1 MNDFFKRIIEQLKVF
16 WTKWSAVQK
25 GIFFAIVVFS
35 IIGLVMMVRFS
46 ASPSMVRLINTPITD
61 IEQRDNIIVSLSEQ
75 NVDSKVTTD
84 GYILVPD
91 ESAAKKMRSILIRD
105 GIITD
110 STDPWA
116 LFDKDRWTLTDFER
130 NVNLRRAIIGTVE
143 QHIEAL
149 DDVDSA
155 KITLVMPEK
164 ELFQENQDP
173 PTASVIITPRPGSD
187 ISTNRKKVEGVVKL
201 IQFAVQGL
209 MPENITIMDY
219 SGTVLNDFAGLEQVD
234 RLVLTERML
243 NQKRKLEA
251 QYTSTILSSLRNIY
265 STKRVDI
272 INIDIDLEF
281 INKQVQTEEHFPI
294 TMKEDDPNTPYS
306 EYVGVPSIL
315 ESSQVQNESFE
326 GTGFNPEGPPGQE
339 GQTPPAYQD
348 LSSLVGKYEKDNDI
362 SNYVVNTRNISEDS
376 NPFEIS
382 RISVAVAI
390 DGKWKRKYD
399 EKGNV
404 EITPEGSM
412 ERVYV
417 PVSEDDLKV
426 SRDLVATAVGYDN
439 GRGDEVTVSHIPFDR
454 TSEHE
459 AEDAEYRR
467 RKQIQQTVLFS
478 LIGLAIFV
486 VAAVI
491 FRIVSKEMER
501 RRRLR
506 EEELSRQHQAM
517 REAALRSA
525 EEEGIDVEMSVQER
539 ARIEMQE
546 NAINMA
552 REHPEDVA
560 QLIRTWLAEE

>member
-1 MNDFFKRIIEQLKVF
+1 MNDFFKRIIEQLKTF
-16 WTKWSAVQK
+16 WTKWSTVQK
-25 GIFFAIVVFS
+25 VIFFAIVVIS
-35 IIGLVMMVRFS
+35 IVGLVSLVRFS

-61 IEQRDNIIVSLSEQ
+61 LEQRDKIIVSLTEQ
-75 NVDSKVTTD
+75 NVDSRVTTD
-84 GYILVPD
+84 GYILVSD
-91 ESAAKKMRSILIRD
+91 DSTAKKMRSILIRD
-105 GIITD
+105 GILTD

-173 PTASVIITPRPGSD
+173 TTASVIITPRPGSD
-187 ISTNRKKVEGVVKL
+187 ISTNRKKVEGIVKL

-209 MPENITIMDY
+209 LPENITIMDY
-219 SGTVLNDFAGLEQVD
+219 SGTVLNNFEGLESVD

-272 INIDIDLEF
+272 VNIDIDLEF
-281 INKQVQTEEHFPI
+281 INKQIQTEEHFPI

-348 LSSLVGKYEKDNDI
+348 LSSLVGKYVKENDI
-362 SNYVVNTRNISEDS
+362 SNYVVNTRNVSEDS
-376 NPFEIS
+376 NPFRIS

-390 DGKWKRKYD
+390 DGIWKKKYD
-399 EKGNV
+399 EKGNIV
-404 EITPEGSM
+404 ITPEGSM

-417 PVSEDDLKV
+417 PVSNEDLKI

-454 TSEHE
+454 NSEHE

-467 RKQIQQTVLFS
+467 TKQIQQTVLFS

>member
-1 MNDFFKRIIEQLKVF
+1 MNDFFKRIIEQLKTF
-16 WTKWSAVQK
+16 WTKWSVVQK
-25 GIFFAIVVFS
+25 AIFFAIVVIS
-35 IIGLVMMVRFS
+35 IIGLVMLVSFS
-46 ASPSMVRLINTPITD
+46 ASPSMVRLVNSPFTD
-61 IEQRDNIIVSLSEQ
+61 IEQRDKIIISLTEQ
-75 NVDSKVTTD
+75 NVESKVTAD
-84 GYILVPD
+84 GYILVSD
-91 ESAAKKMRSILIRD
+91 ESTAKKMRSILIRD
-105 GIITD
+105 GVITAD
-110 STDPWA
+110 TDPWA
-116 LFDKDRWTLTDFER
+116 LFDQDRWTLTDFER
-130 NVNLRRAIIGTVE
+130 DVNLRRAITGTIE

-164 ELFQENQDP
+164 ELFVENQDP
-173 PTASVIITPRPGSD
+173 TTASVIITPRPGSD
-187 ISTNRKKVEGVVKL
+187 ISSNRKKVEGIVKL
-201 IQFAVQGL
+201 IQFGIQGL
-209 MPENITIMDY
+209 LPQNITIMDY
-219 SGTVLNDFAGLEQVD
+219 SGNVLNDFEGLVQVD
-234 RLVLTERML
+234 RLALTERML

-251 QYTSTILSSLRNIY
+251 QYTGTILSSLRNIY
-265 STKRVDI
+265 STKRVEI
-272 INIDIDLEF
+272 LNIEIDLEF
-281 INKQVQTEEHFPI
+281 INKQIQTEEHFPI

-306 EYVGVPSIL
+306 EYEGVPSIL
-315 ESSQVQNESFE
+315 ESSQSENESFE

-339 GQTPPAYQD
+339 GQTPPAYKD
-348 LSSLVGKYEKDNDI
+348 LSSLVGKYEKDNEI
-362 SNYVVNTRNISEDS
+362 QNFVVNTRNISEDS
-376 NPFEIS
+376 NPFKIS

-390 DGKWKRKYD
+390 DGIWKRKY
-399 EKGNV
+399 EENGNV
-404 EITPEGSM
+404 VITPEGSL

-417 PVSEDDLKV
+417 PVSDEDLKI
-426 SRDLVATAVGYDN
+426 SHDLVATAVGYDN
-439 GRGDEVTVSHIPFDR
+439 GRGDEVTVSHLPFDR
-454 TSEHE
+454 TTEFE

-467 RKQIQQTVLFS
+467 RKQIQQTILFS

-491 FRIVSKEMER
+491 FRIVSKELER

>member
-1 MNDFFKRIIEQLKVF
+1 MNEFFKRIAEQLKSF
-16 WTKWSAVQK
+16 WTKWSVVQK
-25 GIFFAIVVFS
+25 IIFFAIVVVTVV
-35 IIGLVMMVRFS
+35 GLVFLVSFS

-61 IEQRDNIIVSLSEQ
+61 VQQRDNIIVSLTEQ
-75 NVDSKVTTD
+75 NVDSKITTD
-84 GYILVPD
+84 GYIMVPD
-91 ESAAKKMRSILIRD
+91 ESTAKKMRAILIRD

-110 STDPWA
+110 ATDPWA
-116 LFDKDRWTLTDFER
+116 LFDEDRWTLTDFER
-130 NVNLRRAIIGTVE
+130 NVNLRRAIIGSME

-164 ELFQENQDP
+164 ELFTDQQDP
-173 PTASVIITPRPGSD
+173 VTASVIITPRPGSD
-187 ISTNRKKVEGVVKL
+187 ISENRKKVEGIVKL
-201 IQFAVQGL
+201 IQFGVQGL
-209 MPENITIMDY
+209 LPENITIMDY
-219 SGTVLNDFAGLEQVD
+219 SGTVLNDFEGLED
-234 RLVLTERML
+234 ATRLTIVERML
-243 NQKRKLEA
+243 NQKKRLEA
-251 QYTSTILSSLRNIY
+251 QYMSKILSSLRNIY
-265 STKRVDI
+265 SPERVEI
-272 INIDIDLEF
+272 LNIEIDLEF
-281 INKQVQTEEHFPI
+281 INKQVETEEHFPI
-294 TMKEDDPNTPYS
+294 TMREDDPNTPYS
-306 EYVGVPSIL
+306 EYEGVPSIL
-315 ESSQVQNESFE
+315 ESSQTENELFE

-348 LSSLVGKYEKDNDI
+348 LSSLVGKYQKDNEI
-362 SNYVVNTRNISEDS
+362 QNYVVNTRNISEDS
-376 NPFEIS
+376 NPFQIS

-390 DGKWKRKYD
+390 DGIWKKKFD
-399 EKGNV
+399 DGGKLV
-404 EITPEGSM
+404 ITPEGSID
-412 ERVYV
+412 RTYV
-417 PVSEDDLKV
+417 PVSTEDLTI
-426 SRDLVATAVGYDN
+426 SRDLVATAVGYN
-439 GRGDEVTVSHIPFDR
+439 RGRGDEVTVSHIPFDR

-459 AEDAEYRR
+459 SEDAEYRR
-467 RKQIQQTVLFS
+467 RQQIQQTVLFS

-486 VAAVI
+486 VAAVV
-491 FRIVSKEMER
+491 FRIISKELER

>member
-1 MNDFFKRIIEQLKVF
+1 MNEFFKRILEQLKSF
-16 WTKWSAVQK
+16 WTKWSALQK
-25 GIFFAIVVFS
+25 IIFFAIVVVS
-35 IIGLVMMVRFS
+35 IIGLFSLVRFS
-46 ASPSMVRLINTPITD
+46 ASPSMVRLINSPILD
-61 IEQRDNIIVSLSEQ
+61 LDKRDNIVVSLTEQ
-75 NVDSKVTTD
+75 NIDSKITTD

-91 ESAAKKMRSILIRD
+91 ENSAKKMRSILIRD

-110 STDPWA
+110 EISPWA
-116 LFDKDRWTLTDFER
+116 IFDQDRWTLTDFER
-130 NVNLRRAIIGTVE
+130 DVNLRRAITGTVE

-155 KITLVMPEK
+155 KVTLIMPDK
-164 ELFQENQDP
+164 ELFLDSQDP
-173 PTASVIITPRPGSD
+173 TTASIIITPKPGSD

-209 MPENITIMDY
+209 LPENITIMDH
-219 SGTVLNDFAGLEQVD
+219 SGNVLNDFTGLEQVD

-251 QYTSTILSSLRNIY
+251 QYTGTILNSLRNIY
-265 STKRVDI
+265 SEKRVEI
-272 INIDIDLEF
+272 LNIEIDLEF

-306 EYVGVPSIL
+306 EFVGVPSIL
-315 ESSQVQNESFE
+315 ESSQAENESFE

-339 GQTPPAYQD
+339 GQTPPAYKD
-348 LSSLVGKYEKDNDI
+348 LSSLVGKYEKDNEI
-362 SNYVVNTRNISEDS
+362 NNYVVNTRNISEDS
-376 NPFEIS
+376 NPYKIS

-390 DGKWKRKYD
+390 DGVWKRKYGD
-399 EKGNV
+399 NGKV
-404 EITPEGSM
+404 VMTPENSI

-417 PVSEDDLKV
+417 PVSDEDLKI

-439 GRGDEVTVSHIPFDR
+439 GRGDEVTVSHIAFDR
-454 TSEHE
+454 TSEFE
-459 AEDAEYRR
+459 SEDAEFRR
-467 RKQIQQTVLFS
+467 REQIQQTVLFS

>member
-1 MNDFFKRIIEQLKVF
+1 MNEFFKSIAEQLKTF
-16 WTKWSAVQK
+16 WTKWSLVQK
-25 GIFFAIVVFS
+25 AIFFAIVVVS
-35 IIGLVMMVRFS
+35 IIGLVMLVRFS
-46 ASPSMVRLINTPITD
+46 ASPSMVRLVNSPITD
-61 IEQRDNIIVSLSEQ
+61 LEQRDKIIVSLTEQ
-75 NVDSKVTTD
+75 NVDSKVTAD
-84 GYILVPD
+84 GYIMVPD
-91 ESAAKKMRSILIRD
+91 DNTAKKMRSILIRD
-105 GIITD
+105 GVITAE
-110 STDPWA
+110 TDPWA

-130 NVNLRRAIIGTVE
+130 DVNLRRAITGTME

-164 ELFQENQDP
+164 ELFQSAQDP
-173 PTASVIITPRPGSD
+173 TTASVIITPRPGSD
-187 ISTNRKKVEGVVKL
+187 IVTNRKKVEGIVKL
-201 IQFAVQGL
+201 IQFGIQGL
-209 MPENITIMDY
+209 LAENITIMDY
-219 SGTVLNDFAGLEQVD
+219 SGNVLNDFAGLEQVD

-251 QYTSTILSSLRNIY
+251 QYTGTILASLRNIY
-265 STKRVDI
+265 STKRVEI
-272 INIDIDLEF
+272 LNIDIDLEF
-281 INKQVQTEEHFPI
+281 INKQIETEEHFPI

-306 EYVGVPSIL
+306 EYEGVPSIL
-315 ESSQVQNESFE
+315 ESSQVESESFQ

-339 GQTPPAYQD
+339 GQTPPAYKD
-348 LSSLVGKYEKDNDI
+348 LSSLVGKYEKDNQI
-362 SNYVVNTRNISEDS
+362 ENFVVNTRNISEDS
-376 NPFEIS
+376 NPFELS

-390 DGKWKRKYD
+390 DGLWKKTYL
-399 EKGNV
+399 ENGNLS
-404 EITPEGSM
+404 ITPEGSI
-412 ERVYV
+412 ERSYI
-417 PVSEDDLKV
+417 PVGDDELKI
-426 SRDLVATAVGYDN
+426 SRDLVATAVGFDK
-439 GRGDEVTVSHIPFDR
+439 GRGDEVTVSHLAFDR
-454 TSEHE
+454 SSEHE
-459 AEDAEYRR
+459 MEDAEYRR
-467 RKQIQQTVLFS
+467 SRQIQQTILFS

-486 VAAVI
+486 VAAVV

>member
-1 MNDFFKRIIEQLKVF
+1 MNDFFKRIVEQLKTF
-16 WTKWSAVQK
+16 WSKWSVIQK
-25 GIFFAIVVFS
+25 VIFFGIVVIS
-35 IIGLVMMVRFS
+35 IVGLVMLVSFS
-46 ASPSMVRLINTPITD
+46 ASPSMVRLINTPMMD
-61 IEQRDNIIVSLSEQ
+61 LEQRDKIIVSLTEQ
-75 NVDSKVTTD
+75 NIDSKITND
-84 GYILVPD
+84 GYILVSD
-91 ESAAKKMRSILIRD
+91 ENKAKKMRSILIRD
-105 GIITD
+105 GILTAEI
-110 STDPWA
+110 DPWA

-130 NVNLRRAIIGTVE
+130 DVNLRRAITATVE

-155 KITLVMPEK
+155 KITLIMPKK
-164 ELFQENQDP
+164 ELFVESQDP
-173 PTASVIITPRPGSD
+173 TTASVIITPRPGSD
-187 ISTNRKKVEGVVKL
+187 ISTNRKKVEGIVKL

-209 MPENITIMDY
+209 LAENITIMDY
-219 SGTVLNDFAGLEQVD
+219 SGTVLNNFDGLESVD

-272 INIDIDLEF
+272 VNIDIDLEF
-281 INKQVQTEEHFPI
+281 INKQIQTEEHFPI

-306 EYVGVPSIL
+306 EYEGVPSIL

-348 LSSLVGKYEKDNDI
+348 LSSLVGKYVKDNDI

-376 NPFEIS
+376 NPFKIA

-390 DGKWKRKYD
+390 DGIWKRKYD
-399 EKGNV
+399 DKGNV
-404 EITPEGSM
+404 VITPEGALD
-412 ERVYV
+412 RVYI
-417 PVSEDDLKV
+417 PVSAEDLKI
-426 SRDLVATAVGYDN
+426 SSDLVATAVGYDK

-454 TSEHE
+454 NTEHE
-459 AEDAEYRR
+459 LENAEYRR
-467 RKQIQQTVLFS
+467 RKQIQQTILFS

-486 VAAVI
+486 IAAVI

>member
-1 MNDFFKRIIEQLKVF
+1 MNDFFKRIIEQLSTF
-16 WTKWSAVQK
+16 WTKWSVVQK
-25 GIFFAIVVFS
+25 AIFFAIVAVS
-35 IIGLVMMVRFS
+35 ILGLVMLVRFS
-46 ASPSMVRLINTPITD
+46 ASPSMVRLINSPFTD
-61 IEQRDNIIVSLSEQ
+61 LEQRDKIIVSLSEQ
-75 NVDSKVTTD
+75 NVGSKVTAE
-84 GYILVPD
+84 GYILVDD
-91 ESAAKKMRSILIRD
+91 ENTAKKMRSILIRD
-105 GIITD
+105 GVITAD
-110 STDPWA
+110 TDPWA

-164 ELFQENQDP
+164 ELFVESQDP

-209 MPENITIMDY
+209 LPENITIMDY
-219 SGTVLNDFAGLEQVD
+219 SGNVLNDFAGLEQVD

-243 NQKRKLEA
+243 NQKRRLEA
-251 QYTSTILSSLRNIY
+251 QYTGTILGSLRNIY
-265 STKRVDI
+265 STKRVEI
-272 INIDIDLEF
+272 LNIEIDLEF
-281 INKQVQTEEHFPI
+281 INKQIETEEHFPI

-306 EYVGVPSIL
+306 EYEGVPSIL
-315 ESSQVQNESFE
+315 ESSQAENESFE

-339 GQTPPAYQD
+339 GQTPPAYKD
-348 LSSLVGKYEKDNDI
+348 LSSLVGKYEKDNEI
-362 SNYVVNTRNISEDS
+362 QNFVVNTRNISEDS
-376 NPFEIS
+376 NPFKIS

-390 DGKWKRKYD
+390 DGIWKRKYGD
-399 EKGNV
+399 NGKIA
-404 EITPEGSM
+404 ITPEGSI
-412 ERVYV
+412 ERIYV
-417 PVSEDDLKV
+417 PVSDEDLKK
-426 SRDLVATAVGYDN
+426 SRDLVATAVGYDK

-467 RKQIQQTVLFS
+467 REQIQQTILFS

>member
-1 MNDFFKRIIEQLKVF
+1 MNEFFKRIIEQLKSF
-16 WTKWSAVQK
+16 WTKWSVVQK
-25 GIFFAIVVFS
+25 IIFFAIVAVTVV
-35 IIGLVMMVRFS
+35 GLVLLVRFS
-46 ASPSMVRLINTPITD
+46 ASPSMVPLINSPITD
-61 IEQRDNIIVSLSEQ
+61 EDQRTNIIVSLAEQ
-75 NVDSKVTTD
+75 NVDSKVTTE

-91 ESAAKKMRSILIRD
+91 ERAAKKMRAILIRD

-116 LFDKDRWTLTDFER
+116 LFDEDRWTLTDFDR
-130 NVNLRRAIIGTVE
+130 NVNLRRAIIGSME

-164 ELFQENQDP
+164 ELFQDQQDP
-173 PTASVIITPRPGSD
+173 VTASVIITPRPGSD
-187 ISTNRKKVEGVVKL
+187 IAENRKKVEGIVKL
-201 IQFAVQGL
+201 IQFGVQGL
-209 MPENITIMDY
+209 LPENITIMDF
-219 SGTVLNDFAGLEQVD
+219 SGNVLNDFEGLED
-234 RLVLTERML
+234 ATRLTIVERML
-243 NQKRKLEA
+243 NQKKRLEA
-251 QYTSTILSSLRNIY
+251 QYMSKILSSLRNIY
-265 STKRVDI
+265 SPKRVEI
-272 INIDIDLEF
+272 LNIEIDLEF
-281 INKQVQTEEHFPI
+281 INKQIQSEVHTPI
-294 TMKEDDPNTPYS
+294 VMREDDPNTPYS
-306 EYVGVPSIL
+306 ELEVVPSIL
-315 ESSQVQNESFE
+315 ESSQTENELFE

-339 GQTPPAYQD
+339 GQTPPAYKD
-348 LSSLVGKYEKDNDI
+348 LSSLVGKYQKDNEI
-362 SNYVVNTRNISEDS
+362 NNYVVNTQNISEDS

-390 DGKWKRKYD
+390 DGIWKKKFD
-399 EKGNV
+399 ESGKLL
-404 EITPEGSM
+404 ITPEGSID
-412 ERVYV
+412 RIYV
-417 PVSEDDLKV
+417 PVSTEDLAI
-426 SRDLVATAVGYDN
+426 SEELVATAVGYN
-439 GRGDEVTVSHIPFDR
+439 KGRGDDVRVSHIPFDR

-459 AEDAEYRR
+459 EEDAEYRR
-467 RKQIQQTVLFS
+467 RQQIQQTVLFS

-486 VAAVI
+486 VAAVV
-491 FRIVSKEMER
+491 FRIISKELER
-501 RRRLR
+501 RRRQR

>member
-1 MNDFFKRIIEQLKVF
+1 MNDFFKRIVEQLKTF

-25 GIFFAIVVFS
+25 VIFFTIVLVS
-35 IIGLVMMVRFS
+35 IIGLIVLVRFS
-46 ASPSMVRLINTPITD
+46 ASPSMVKLINTPITD
-61 IEQRDNIIVSLSEQ
+61 LEQREKIIVSLTEQ
-75 NVDSKVTTD
+75 NVDSRVTTD
-84 GYILVPD
+84 GYIYVGD
-91 ESAAKKMRSILIRD
+91 ERAAKKMRSILIRD

-116 LFDKDRWTLTDFER
+116 LFDEDRWTLTDFER

-209 MPENITIMDY
+209 LPENITIMDY
-219 SGTVLNDFAGLEQVD
+219 SGTVLNDFDGLEQVD
-234 RLVLTERML
+234 RLALTERML

-251 QYTSTILSSLRNIY
+251 QYTSTILASLRNIY
-265 STKRVDI
+265 SSKRVDI
-272 INIDIDLEF
+272 MNIDIDLEF
-281 INKQVQTEEHFPI
+281 VNKQIQTEEHFPI
-294 TMKEDDPNTPYS
+294 TMKEDDPSTPYS
-306 EYVGVPSIL
+306 EYEGVPSIL
-315 ESSQVQNESFE
+315 ESSQVQNENFE

-348 LSSLVGKYEKDNDI
+348 LSSLVGKYEKANDI
-362 SNYVVNTRNISEDS
+362 SNYVVNTRNISEES

-382 RISVAVAI
+382 RISIAVAI
-390 DGKWKRKYD
+390 DGIWKKKYD
-399 EKGNV
+399 EKGDV
-404 EITPEGSM
+404 LISPEGSM
-412 ERVYV
+412 ERLYV
-417 PVSEDDLKV
+417 PVSDGDLKI
-426 SRDLVATAVGYDN
+426 SRDLVATAVGYDQ

-454 TSEHE
+454 TSEHD

-467 RKQIQQTVLFS
+467 AQQIQQTVLFV